1 MRIAI
6 PTNDG
11 TSVSDHFGRSAAFLI
26 FDIENG
32 QITNRETRTNGARH
46 QHAEGTCQQHPAGN
60 PSHSH
65 AGILAALS
73 GCETVICT
81 GMGHR
86 AAEALKAAG
95 IKPVVVASAG
105 PAEAAV
111 LAFLA
116 GELSTKSVGYCRCKQ

>member
-32 QITNRETRTNGARH
+32 QITNRETRTNGSRH
-46 QHAEGTCQQHPAGN
+46 QHADGTCHQQAAGSQ
-60 PSHSH
+60 SHSH
-65 AGILAALS
+65 AGILATLS
-73 GCETVICT
+73 GCDTVICT

-95 IKPVVVASAG
+95 IKPVVVSSAG
-105 PAEAAV
+105 PAEEAV
-111 LAFLA
+111 LAFLS
-116 GELSTKSVGYCRCKQ
+116 GELSTKSVGFCRCRN